1 MRCCR
6 VFIYSFFSF
15 WALLLLTVEQPS
27 SLNAA
32 ESDAALRAQVVS
44 WLGTWEFSEPRSGP
58 QFLIL
63 RAGGNASMF
72 SGHANTSAVMQGRWR
87 FDGVRLEVNWPER
100 GIHVLERRDG
110 DFLMSYIE
118 PETEGF
124 QFTVAATRMPTDY
137 LGSWAVDPVSRRDQ
151 TQRENEDSGFFGNW
165 LIQPNGDEP
174 YFILI
179 RNDRSAATSLTSK
192 NAASSGK
199 LGTWARQ
206 GTELHITWE
215 DASYTVFQVAGDAF
229 SVVHFPTGES
239 LDKERSDGIPARRIR
254 RDAVDAD
261 WLERFN
267 AERDEMGWGIRFETQ
282 RAAQRFYRGN
292 WLVDRSDFGVER
304 ISLGRMGGIRSTRRP
319 IARGEWRLS
328 TQDLF
333 LNWEDGFR
341 QVITPIGS
349 NFVLFEYAA
358 GRPVDAVPSRVF
370 QAVPEDLEKLS
381 AAQRERKIAHPV
393 FESEPVRA
401 EQRGG
406 WFSDLWPFG
415 GERRQEFPEDTFV
428 QGDERSVNNPWWWP
442 FWSENEA
449 IDLGDE
455 FKGKASDDLNRAV
468 ELDLAE
474 TDSREGSSDQ
484 RGSRVNQRSWLA
496 IP

>member
-1 MRCCR
+1 MRSCR
-6 VFIYSFFSF
+6 VITYFYFTFC
-15 WALLLLTVEQPS
+15 ALLLFPVAQPS
-27 SLNAA
+27 SLNAE

-44 WLGTWEFSEPRSGP
+44 WLGTWEFNEPRSGP

-72 SGHANTSAVMQGRWR
+72 SGHANTSSVVQGRWR
-87 FDGVRLEVNWPER
+87 FDGVRLEVSWAER
-100 GIHVLERRDG
+100 GRHVLERQDG

-118 PETEGF
+118 PGTEGF
-124 QFTVAATRMPTDY
+124 QFTVPAARMPTDH

-151 TQRENEDSGFFGNW
+151 TQRDNEDAGFFGNW
-165 LIQPNGDEP
+165 LIQPDGDEP
-174 YFILI
+174 YYILI
-179 RNDRSAATSLTSK
+179 RNDRSAASSLTSGFVS
-192 NAASSGK
+192 SSGK

-215 DASYTVFQVAGDAF
+215 DASYTVFQVSGDLF
-229 SVVHFPTGES
+229 SVFHFVAGES
-239 LDKERSDGIPARRIR
+239 LDEERSGHIPARRIR

-261 WLERFN
+261 WLESFN
-267 AERDEMGWGIRFETQ
+267 AERDAAGWGIRFETQ

-292 WLVDRSDFGVER
+292 WLVDRSDFGIER

-319 IARGEWRLS
+319 TARGEWRLA

-358 GRPVDAVPSRVF
+358 GRPVDAVPSRIF
-370 QAVPEDLEKLS
+370 QAVPEDLDKLS
-381 AAQRERKIAHPV
+381 ATQRERKIEHPI
-393 FESEPVRA
+393 FESQPVRA
-401 EQRGG
+401 LQRGG
-406 WFSDLWPFG
+406 WLSDLWPFG
-415 GERRQEFPEDTFV
+415 RERRQEFPEDTFV
-428 QGDERSVNNPWWWP
+428 QGAERSANNPWWWP

-449 IDLGDE
+449 VDHGDE
-455 FKGKASDDLNRAV
+455 IEIASPESKLSAGMNS
-468 ELDLAE
+468 AE
-474 TDSREGSSDQ
+474 ASSQ
-484 RGSRVNQRSWLA
+484 ESSSNERISPSNQRSWLA